1 MTSKQLIWLITGT
14 STGIGKEL
22 CFAALQRSDKVIAT
36 ARNVDK
42 IDPTLREKGAK
53 VFQLDIIDSL
63 ENLKKIANEA
73 ITIYGRIDVLVN
85 NAGYIALGS
94 IEEETPESTFQQY
107 NVGVFGPLNVVRAFL
122 PSMRERKSGTL
133 IFFGSQGGW
142 TGLPGCGLYCSTKS
156 AIRASAETLS
166 HELAP
171 SGIKVYC
178 IEPGAFRTA
187 ALSPEHRQ
195 DFESKIADYK
205 HVTVFVQANL
215 INSDGKQP
223 GDPRKLSE
231 VVVDLARGEG
241 AVKGRGLLTVAL
253 PLGRDARGLVEGVVG
268 RMEKTLTE
276 WQDVIESTDI

>member
-85 NAGYIALGS
+85 NTGYIALGS

-142 TGLPGCGLYCSTKS
+142 TGLPGCRLYCGTKS
-156 AIRASAETLS
+156 AIRGQVNNALPFVPRLLTLYTASLCRNSES
-166 HELAP
+166 
-171 SGIKVYC
+171 
-178 IEPGAFRTA
+178 RT
-187 ALSPEHRQ
+187 R
-195 DFESKIADYK
+195 
-205 HVTVFVQANL
+205 
-215 INSDGKQP
+215 
-223 GDPRKLSE
+223 
-231 VVVDLARGEG
+231 
-241 AVKGRGLLTVAL
+241 AVRDQGLLHRT
-253 PLGRDARGLVEGVVG
+253 RCI
-268 RMEKTLTE
+268 
-276 WQDVIESTDI
+276 QDGSSIPRASTGF